1 VNLNDI
7 ITGETLDVF
16 PRTEAIYLFGSAAE
30 NQLRSDSDIDVAVLL
45 PSTLAREIG
54 TLAMHPLRQ
63 QLEAALNR
71 AVDLVNLRTVS
82 TVFQNEVIVTGQR
95 IFSAACLAADEFEMH
110 VLSLYQKLSA
120 ERAGILADGL
130 SSGRFYRV

>member
-1 VNLNDI
+1 VNLNDT

-71 AVDLVNLRTVS
+71 AVDLVNLRTAS

-95 IFSAACLAADEFEMH
+95 IFSAASVAVDEFEMH